1 MGGDE
6 PVENK
11 RIGDRRRTL
20 KAGKIVFNRG
30 GSVID
35 CTMRNVSKPGA
46 TLCLPNAVTVPQKF
60 ELRWGDNVRRCTV
73 IWRKMGRLGVRF
85 DT

>member
-1 MGGDE
+1 VGQDE

-11 RIGDRRRTL
+11 RIGDRRRRL
-20 KAGKIVFNRG
+20 KGGKIVFGRG

-35 CTMRNVSKPGA
+35 CTVRNVSKTGA
-46 TLCLPNAVTVPQKF
+46 LLNVQNAVTVPQKF
-60 ELRWGDNVRRCTV
+60 ELRWDGNVQRCTV
-73 IWRKMGRLGVRF
+73 FWRKMASLGVRF